1 MLQKILGKGLIL
13 GLCGGLLLPAHIVS
27 AAEEGKPSDLEALIL
42 LLKEKHIVSD
52 EEAARFID
60 KLQATATQEKKPE
73 KTITIMPRG
82 QMYMK
87 QLTDTV
93 AADIKDKV
101 AEQVKYEI
109 KDDVV
114 RELKLGE
121 NTGPVP
127 SWTQRISLSGDVR
140 LREQQDMFDDQNGL
154 LQNPA
159 DATSLLNTR
168 VDRERQRMRVRLGLK
183 AEVNDQVE
191 VGIRLAGG
199 TEKDPVST
207 NDTLGDYYNK
217 DGFLLDQAFVR
228 WLPLPEVSLVGGRVP
243 NPFFSSD
250 LVWDGDL
257 NFEGVAVHGKMP
269 LAGIWR
275 GFATLGYF
283 PLQDIELT
291 EDDKYLV
298 GGQAGIEYE
307 PRPDILGKFGVA
319 YYDYHHVAG
328 IPNSASSP
336 GLYDY
341 SLPAFQQWGNDYFD
355 INSFVGTPGTP
366 VKYGL
371 APDFKLLNLTMSF
384 DLALFKPV
392 VISFV
397 ADFVTNL
404 GFDHDEILD
413 RTGISYDDETDGYQ
427 VGLGVGYP
435 RVTRLGEWKSF
446 VTYRYIEKNAVLD
459 AFTDSDFHLG
469 GTNAKGWIIGTDI
482 GVYDNFWLTARWLSS
497 DVISGVPYSVDT
509 LQFDLNTRF

>member
-1 MLQKILGKGLIL
+1 MLAKILTKGLIL
-13 GLCGGLLLPAHIVS
+13 GLCGGLLLPAS
-27 AAEEGKPSDLEALIL
+27 LAFAAGEGKPSDLEALIL
-42 LLKEKHIVSD
+42 LLKEKQIVSE

-60 KLQATATQEKKPE
+60 KLREPGKQEKKAE

-127 SWTQRISLSGDVR
+127 SWTQRLSFSGDIR
-140 LREQQDMFDDQNGL
+140 LREQQDMFDAQNAL
-154 LQNPA
+154 LQNPS
-159 DATSLLNTR
+159 DPTSLLNTR
-168 VDRERQRMRVRLGLK
+168 IDRERQRMRVRLGLK

-191 VGIRLAGG
+191 VGLRLASG

-217 DGFLLDQAFVR
+217 DGFLIDQAFIR
-228 WLPLPEVSLVGGRVP
+228 WLPLPEVTLLGGRVP

-250 LVWDGDL
+250 LVWDGDINL
-257 NFEGVAVHGKMP
+257 EGLAVQGKKP
-269 LAGIWR
+269 INGIWS

-283 PLQDIELT
+283 PLQEVELSK
-291 EDDKYLV
+291 DDKYLV

-307 PRPDILGKFGVA
+307 PRPDILAKFGVA

-328 IPNSASSP
+328 LPNNATRP

-355 INSFVGTPGTP
+355 INAFVGTAGTP

-371 APDFKLLNLTMSF
+371 ASDFKLLNITMAF
-384 DLALFKPV
+384 DLALFKPIV
-392 VISFV
+392 VSFMG
-397 ADFVTNL
+397 DFVTNL
-404 GFDHDEILD
+404 GFDHDAILA
-413 RTGISYDDETDGYQ
+413 RTGISYDDATDGYQ

-435 RVTRLGEWKSF
+435 KVTRRGEWKTF
-446 VTYRYIEKNAVLD
+446 VNYKYIEKNAVLD

-482 GVYDNFWLTARWLSS
+482 GVYDNFWLSARWLSS

-509 LQFDLNTRF
+509 LQLDLNTRF